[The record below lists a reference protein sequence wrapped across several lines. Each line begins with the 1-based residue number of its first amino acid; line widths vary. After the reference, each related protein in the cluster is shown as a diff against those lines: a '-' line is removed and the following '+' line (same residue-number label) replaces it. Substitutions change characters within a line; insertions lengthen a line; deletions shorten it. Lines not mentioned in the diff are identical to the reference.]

1 MYQLESLFPDLPP
14 STRSRLYW
22 GLGAS
27 GDLKCGITKRL
38 VARRGG
44 EMHFEELCS
53 VPGGRSL
60 EEEIHQKYNAE
71 RIGRTEWFRPSDRL
85 LTDLLVLCVQ
95 QGRVKSVETLR
106 AIMLRRLRKHGPD
119 EGGRVAIAA

>member
-1 MYQLESLFPDLPP
+1 MYQLDSMFPDLPMSP
-14 STRSRLYW
+14 RSRLYW

-44 EMHFEELCS
+44 EMHFKELVS

-60 EEEIHQKYNAE
+60 EEEVHQRYNAE
-71 RIGRTEWFRPSDRL
+71 RIGRTEWFRPSNRL

-95 QGRVKSVETLR
+95 QGRVQSVHILQ
-106 AIMLRRLRKHGPD
+106 AIMLQRLRKHGPE
-119 EGGRVAIAA
+119 EGGRQAIAA